1 MLPLLID
8 LTGKKVLVFGGGEV
22 GLRKARYFAKEAQVV
37 AISREFDDGFEGESV
52 RLIRCEVSKGIHDWI
67 GWADY
72 VVAATDSPDVNDQ
85 VCSAA
90 ASLGKQY
97 NRADGV
103 GSFLIP
109 SVVDRGNFIV
119 AISTLGKSP
128 AASRKLREQVDAML
142 PKDWSSMVE
151 LQEELREEAKRS
163 LHDQKAREAFLR
175 SVLEDAEVWEALR
188 SDPAAARRLALK
200 KLDGGG

>member
-1 MLPLLID
+1 MLPLLVD

-37 AISREFDDGFEGESV
+37 VIGRDLDDGFEGENV
-52 RLIRCEVSKGIHDWI
+52 RLVRCDVTECLRDWI

-72 VVAATDSPDVNDQ
+72 VVAATDSRDLNDQ

-97 NRADGV
+97 NRADGL

-119 AISTLGKSP
+119 AISTLGRSP
-128 AASRKLREQVDAML
+128 AVSRKLREQIDAAL
-142 PKDWSSMVE
+142 PTEWSSMVE
-151 LQEELREEAKRS
+151 LQEELREEAKRR
-163 LHDQKAREAFLR
+163 LPDQRSREAFLR
-175 SVLEDAEVWEALR
+175 SVLEDADVREALR
-188 SDPAAARRLALK
+188 SDPSAARELALR